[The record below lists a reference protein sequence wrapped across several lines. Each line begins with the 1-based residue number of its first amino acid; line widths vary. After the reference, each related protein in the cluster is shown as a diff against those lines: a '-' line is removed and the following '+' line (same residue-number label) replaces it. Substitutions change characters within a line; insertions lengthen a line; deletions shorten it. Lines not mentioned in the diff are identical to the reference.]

1 MNHETLMAQGPAEC
15 RVMPLRTLDVVLA
28 ILAVDTEAARRGEM
42 FPQTSD
48 EQCEDR
54 RAVNRVVGMLR
65 WYEENTGCARLK
77 GWPSMTVKVGAG
89 DTATDGHC
97 TLGKDLCNRG
107 GDVPAV
113 RAGCANWKRHNA
125 IAQGREH
132 SERPA
137 GAEG

>member
-1 MNHETLMAQGPAEC
+1 MNNETLMAQGPVEC

-48 EQCEDR
+48 EQREDR

-77 GWPSMTVKVGAG
+77 GWPSMTVKVGA
-89 DTATDGHC
+89 DNTAP
-97 TLGKDLCNRG
+97 
-107 GDVPAV
+107 V
-113 RAGCANWKRHNA
+113 RHNA
-125 IAQGREH
+125 LSQPK
-132 SERPA
+132 S
-137 GAEG
+137 